1 MNYSGPNIG
10 QKIMDMAK
18 TQPDAIAVEWESQT
32 YTRSSVLAA
41 AANLVVFFQK
51 KGIKTNQT
59 VAVISANPLH
69 GMEAMIALWSL
80 GSPTLFLDPR
90 QPLNDICVSLKRA
103 EIDIAFSDIKS
114 LTRSELV
121 HSLPDRS
128 SCFAAAKPL
137 DFSKAPSDGDA
148 LVLSTS
154 GTTNLPRF
162 RRVTHKAFL
171 DGIATSEQ
179 ILNQPTPLPAVIVG
193 SLAFGAIL
201 MHWIRMMIHGKFI
214 LALPLFF
221 RTKELHEA
229 LSRTDIAAVG
239 LPPVLVRDLLQLHEG
254 RDVQECVPAYPHIE
268 RMASVGGPITSSDLV
283 KAYKTLTP
291 GFTNLYSLAGVGPVS
306 RLAGN
311 EILQKPN
318 SVGKPLAQ
326 NQVDIRTSGGQ
337 LCKPGCIGNIV
348 VTPLWK
354 DNPAPMETG
363 DIGWLDDDGYL
374 FIAGR
379 SQQVASRQSVN
390 ISLLELEND
399 VKALGGVR
407 DCIAFTTVDP
417 KSADDI
423 VFLAVESTLNL
434 SELSQA
440 IRKSVASYRRPDKIM
455 VKEMLPRNAS
465 NKIALGKLQTTALQK
480 ESTFDEFR

>member
-1 MNYSGPNIG
+1 MNFSGPNIG

-18 TQPDAIAVEWESQT
+18 IQPDAVAVEWEGQT
-32 YTRSSVLAA
+32 YTRSDVLAA
-41 AANLVVFFQK
+41 AANLGVFFQQK
-51 KGIKTNQT
+51 DIKPTQT
-59 VAVISANPLH
+59 VAVISANPLR
-69 GMEAMIALWSL
+69 GIEAMIALWSQ

-90 QPLNDICVSLKRA
+90 QPLNDICASLKRA
-103 EIDIAFSDIKS
+103 EIDMAFSDIKS
-114 LTRSELV
+114 LSRSELV
-121 HSLPDRS
+121 HSLPDRN

-171 DGIATSEQ
+171 DGVARSEH
-179 ILNQPTPLPAVIVG
+179 ILNQPAPLPAVIVG

-239 LPPVLVRDLLQLHEG
+239 LPPVLIRDLLLLHEG
-254 RDVQECVPAYPHIE
+254 RGVQKRGPAYPHIE

-291 GFTNLYSLAGVGPVS
+291 GFSNLYSLAGVGPVS
-306 RLAGN
+306 RLARD
-311 EILQKPN
+311 EILHRPN
-318 SVGKPLAQ
+318 SVGKPLA
-326 NQVDIRTSGGQ
+326 NTQVDIRTSSGKQ
-337 LCKPGCIGNIV
+337 CKPGNIGNIV
-348 VTPLWK
+348 VTPLGK
-354 DNPAPMETG
+354 DKPAPMETG
-363 DIGWLDDDGYL
+363 DIGWLDEDGYL

-379 SQQVASRQSVN
+379 SQQLASRHSVN

-399 VKALGGVR
+399 VKALAGVR

-417 KSADDI
+417 KSADDV
-423 VFLAVESTLNL
+423 VFLAVETALNL

-465 NKIALGKLQTTALQK
+465 NKIALGTLQTTALQK